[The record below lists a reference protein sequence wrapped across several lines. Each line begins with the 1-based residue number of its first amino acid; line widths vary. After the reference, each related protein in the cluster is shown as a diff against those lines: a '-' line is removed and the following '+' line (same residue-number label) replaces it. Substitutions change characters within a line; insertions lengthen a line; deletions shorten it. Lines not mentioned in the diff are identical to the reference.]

1 LSPTAAKGAA
11 RGKRAASAPTAL
23 PAPLPSRTAVFER
36 ALARALDQRCK
47 APGPLGE
54 AIRYAALSP
63 GKRLRPLL
71 VLLSC
76 EAVGGKWRTALPAAI
91 AVECVH
97 AFSLVHDDLPAMD
110 DDDFRRGLPTTHK
123 KYGEGVAI
131 LAGDALLAFAFQ
143 ELSRLVLGGV
153 SPRHTTQAVHLLA
166 RASGGEELMAGQALD
181 LSAEGQ
187 PVSEEDVAEIHAR
200 KTGALFAASM
210 SLGGLAGGATD
221 ARVAALNEAGRHLG
235 LAFQIRDDLINVGA
249 SLAQAGKRPGTDAAR
264 HKATYPRAVGVEAAV
279 ARCVEHVEVARF
291 ILKEYRLL
299 TRPMDRL
306 LGMVAIPER

>member
-1 LSPTAAKGAA
+1 
-11 RGKRAASAPTAL
+11 L
-23 PAPLPSRTAVFER
+23 PARVTAFER
-36 ALARALDQRCK
+36 ALARALDQRCR
-47 APGPLGE
+47 APGRLGE

-76 EAVGGKWRTALPAAI
+76 EAVGGKWRAALPAAI

-131 LAGDALLAFAFQ
+131 LAGDALIAFAFQ

-153 SPRHTTQAVHLLA
+153 SPRRTAQAVHLLA
-166 RASGGEELMAGQALD
+166 RASGGEELIAGQALD
-181 LSAEGQ
+181 LAAEGQ
-187 PVSEEDVAEIHAR
+187 PVSEDDVAEIHSR
-200 KTGALFAASM
+200 KTGALFAAAM
-210 SLGGLAGGATD
+210 ALGGMAGGGSD
-221 ARVAALNEAGRHLG
+221 PRVAALNEAGRHLG

-249 SLAQAGKRPGTDAAR
+249 SLAQTGKRPGTDAKR
-264 HKATYPRAVGVEAAV
+264 HKATYPRAIGVEAAATRGAEHLEL
-279 ARCVEHVEVARF
+279 ARY

-299 TRPMDRL
+299 TQPMDRL
-306 LGMVAIPER
+306 LGAVEVRER